1 MGRSRARTS
10 KREKEE
16 FLDGGRECKGE
27 RGDQRGITRKLEDK
41 EEKSIRG
48 L

>member
-27 RGDQRGITRKLEDK
+27 RGDQRRIIRKLEDK

-48 L
+48 S